1 MKTNFSKHM
10 TEERADRYVMI
21 ATKVGFGEVRYTA
34 TEDKCG
40 RLEVTRIVELTSTGV
55 VIVRAMDR
63 TVVTMYCATIATAL
77 NLLHMDR
84 LPPELY
90 RTIRTNEK
98 RGYCNI

>member
-10 TEERADRYVMI
+10 TEDRADRYVTI
-21 ATKVGFGEVRYTA
+21 ATKVGFGEVRYTT
-34 TEDKCG
+34 TEDNRG

-55 VIVRAMDR
+55 IIIRDMDR

-77 NLLHMDR
+77 NLFHMDR

-90 RTIRTNEK
+90 KTIRSNEK